1 MATSNNITDK
11 HKFAYNDIHESVIV
25 IDKTCLFWSC
35 YGFLCYHCC
44 TRWFYGGIFGNFPS
58 ILPDTQTWVY
68 LVVQGLCIPGSWLVQ
83 YRLISYIGASNTAIV
98 TTLNT
103 MTTATVGL
111 VFLNE
116 PLSWLFLGGS
126 VVIFA
131 GILLALGLQP
141 DTEHHAKVS
150 MRLKVGLAISG
161 AVLFAIAMFAEKLAI
176 NQLGAWSYAGF
187 GWSMQA
193 LGATGFFMI
202 FGRSEL
208 PYINSQVVKR
218 TAILGVLTS
227 LAGMLYV
234 YALSM
239 GSLSHTVVAT
249 SGKVAVVLVLSA
261 IFLRERNALLR
272 RITAFMLVVTG
283 LFIILG

>member
-1 MATSNNITDK
+1 MISYTTIA
-11 HKFAYNDIHESVIV
+11 V
-25 IDKTCLFWSC
+25 L
-35 YGFLCYHCC
+35 G
-44 TRWFYGGIFGNFPS
+44 WFYGGMFGNFPS
-58 ILPDTQTWVY
+58 ILPDMQTWVY
-68 LVVQGLCIPGSWLVQ
+68 LAVQGLCIPGSWLVQ

-103 MTTATVGL
+103 MATATVGL

-116 PLSWLFLGGS
+116 PMSWIFLGGS

-141 DTEHHAKVS
+141 DIEHHAKVS
-150 MRLKVGLAISG
+150 MRLKIGLAISG
-161 AVLFAIAMFAEKLAI
+161 AVLFAIGMFAEKLAI
-176 NQLGAWSYAGF
+176 NQLGAWNYAGL

-193 LGATGFFMI
+193 LGAIGFFMI

-208 PYINSQVVKR
+208 PHINSQVVKR
-218 TAILGVLTS
+218 TVILGTLTS
-227 LAGMLYV
+227 LAGMLHV
-234 YALSM
+234 YALSI

-272 RITAFMLVVTG
+272 RITAFALVATG